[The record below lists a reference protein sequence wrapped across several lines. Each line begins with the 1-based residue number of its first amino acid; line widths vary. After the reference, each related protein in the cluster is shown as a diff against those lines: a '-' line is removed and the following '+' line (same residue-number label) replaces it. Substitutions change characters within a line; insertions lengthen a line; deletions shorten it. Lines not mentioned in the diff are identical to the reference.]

1 MNVRDQV
8 IDLINLSSEDY
19 FLSKTEKAELKK
31 AIIELAPDRNVS
43 DFLRSQLFRIAR
55 ERITAENFH
64 QILDWTEKVNKLLLD
79 TKQLEAHNERVYFS
93 PGDTCLNAIISQ
105 IKQAKSK
112 IYICL
117 FTISDNR
124 ISDVLIEKFKQGLDI
139 RIISDNDKLFDDG
152 SDIETLSNAGI
163 PVRLDVTQNH
173 MHHKFA
179 LFDEQITV
187 TGSYNWTRSAAMY
200 NHENILVTNSTN
212 VLREFTKMFNKLWQ
226 EFPEFNR

>member
-19 FLSKTEKAELKK
+19 FISKTEKAELKK
-31 AIIELAPDRNVS
+31 AINELAPDRSVS

-64 QILDWTEKVNKLLLD
+64 QIIDWTEKVNKLLLD
-79 TKQLEAHNERVYFS
+79 TKQLETHQESIYFS
-93 PGDTCLNAIISQ
+93 PGEACLDAIISQ
-105 IKQAKSK
+105 IKQAKAK

-124 ISDVLIEKFKQGLDI
+124 ISEVLIDKFKQGLNI
-139 RIISDNDKLFDDG
+139 RIISDNDKLFDAG
-152 SDIETLSNAGI
+152 SDIEMLSRAGI
-163 PVRLDVTQNH
+163 PVRLDVTENH

-179 LFDEQITV
+179 LFDDQITI

-200 NHENILVTNSTN
+200 NHENILVTESAV
-212 VLREFTKMFNKLWQ
+212 VLREFNKMFDKLWQ
-226 EFPEFNR
+226 EFPEFNG